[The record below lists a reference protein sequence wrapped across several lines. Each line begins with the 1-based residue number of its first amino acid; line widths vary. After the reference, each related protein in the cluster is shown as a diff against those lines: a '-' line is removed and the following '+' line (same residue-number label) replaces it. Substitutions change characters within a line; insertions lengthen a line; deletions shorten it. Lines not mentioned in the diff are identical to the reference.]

1 MILKDLIVNG
11 IARIVGKIYASGGFV
26 GNLEGN
32 VTGNIYNKDPS
43 HPVMPLVS
51 KNGYWGMCN
60 PDNSDEVFIRTTT
73 LGIIPYQ
80 SGRAGSGHQSLGTSD
95 WYFSTAYVD
104 NIYGKLNGSCTGSSA
119 SCTGNAATATT
130 AASCTGNAATAT
142 KANNGVISS
151 TGTSITLGK
160 TDGTSIKISWS

>member
-11 IARIVGKIYASGGFV
+11 IARIVGKVYASGGFV

-32 VTGNIYNKDPS
+32 VN
-43 HPVMPLVS
+43 
-51 KNGYWGMCN
+51 
-60 PDNSDEVFIRTTT
+60 
-73 LGIIPYQ
+73 
-80 SGRAGSGHQSLGTSD
+80 
-95 WYFSTAYVD
+95 
-104 NIYGKLNGSCTGSSA
+104 GKLNGSCTGSS
-119 SCTGNAATATT
+119 G
-130 AASCTGNAATAT
+130 SCTGNAATAT